1 MTFFNSIKTCYM
13 KSFDFKGRASKSE
26 YWWFWLFQMVLG
38 VLTYYTLE
46 SDGHEIL
53 KDILVGC
60 VIASTPASLSAIA
73 RRLHDVGFSL
83 RGCLMKILVTTG
95 ILIVWLIFGARG
107 NLVSLVISAF
117 TFTTFIAY
125 IMLLIVLMGDNAYGS
140 DDEKE

>member
-1 MTFFNSIKTCYM
+1 M

-53 KDILVGC
+53 KDILVGGA
-60 VIASTPASLSAIA
+60 IASTPASLSVIA

-83 RGCLMKILVTTG
+83 RGCLMKILITTG
-95 ILIVWLIFGARG
+95 ILIVWSIFYPVPEATL
-107 NLVSLVISAF
+107 LVLLLV
-117 TFTTFIAY
+117 
-125 IMLLIVLMGDNAYGS
+125 LLRLPHLLPILCFS
-140 DDEKE
+140 SC

>member
-1 MTFFNSIKTCYM
+1 M

-53 KDILVGC
+53 KGVLIGC
-60 VIASTPASLSAIA
+60 VIASMPASLSVIA

-83 RGCLMKILVTTG
+83 RGCLMKILITTG
-95 ILIVWLIFGARG
+95 ILIVWSIFYPVPEATL
-107 NLVSLVISAF
+107 LVLLLV
-117 TFTTFIAY
+117 
-125 IMLLIVLMGDNAYGS
+125 LLRLPHLLPILCFS
-140 DDEKE
+140 SC

>member
-26 YWWFWLFQMVLG
+26 YWWFWLFQMVLD

-53 KDILVGC
+53 KDILVGGA
-60 VIASTPASLSAIA
+60 IASTPASLSVIA

-83 RGCLMKILVTTG
+83 RGCLMKILITTG
-95 ILIVWLIFGARG
+95 ILIVWSIFYPVPEATL
-107 NLVSLVISAF
+107 LVLLLV
-117 TFTTFIAY
+117 
-125 IMLLIVLMGDNAYGS
+125 LLRLPHLLPILCFS
-140 DDEKE
+140 SC

>member
-53 KDILVGC
+53 KDILVGGA
-60 VIASTPASLSAIA
+60 IASTPASLSVFV
-73 RRLHDVGFSL
+73 RRLHDVEFGQ
-83 RGCLMKILVTTG
+83 RGCLARV
-95 ILIVWLIFGARG
+95 LIFIVAVILYPFLFNVFGYFATIVIFLIPFISLL
-107 NLVSLVISAF
+107 LVLTSDS
-117 TFTTFIAY
+117 
-125 IMLLIVLMGDNAYGS
+125 AYGS

>member
-53 KDILVGC
+53 KGVLIGC
-60 VIASTPASLSAIA
+60 VIASMPASLSVIA

-83 RGCLMKILVTTG
+83 RGCLMKILITTG
-95 ILIVWLIFGARG
+95 ILIVWSIFYPVPEATL
-107 NLVSLVISAF
+107 LVLLLV
-117 TFTTFIAY
+117 
-125 IMLLIVLMGDNAYGS
+125 LLRLPHLLPILCFS
-140 DDEKE
+140 SC

>member
-26 YWWFWLFQMVLG
+26 YWWFWLFQMVLD

-53 KDILVGC
+53 KDILVGGA
-60 VIASTPASLSAIA
+60 IASMPASLSVIA

-83 RGCLMKILVTTG
+83 RGCLMKILITTG
-95 ILIVWLIFGARG
+95 ILIVWSIFYPVPEATL
-107 NLVSLVISAF
+107 LVLLLV
-117 TFTTFIAY
+117 
-125 IMLLIVLMGDNAYGS
+125 LLRLPHLLPILCFS
-140 DDEKE
+140 SC